1 MENIDALLNLV
12 ISYQVIA
19 YIALFLGMILEGE
32 IVLILAG
39 ILLHLGAINFL
50 PSIILILSGLVSKSF
65 IAYNLGAFLR
75 SRYPES
81 KILKYIQKRVT
92 RFFPHLE
99 EKPFWSIFISKFL
112 VSLNNFALIFA
123 GYLKLKFKTYFKAEI
138 FSNLLWGSIVISLG
152 YFFSFT
158 ALTVTQE
165 FKKFALIV
173 ILFIIG
179 FIIIEKIVTFI
190 YEIFEQFYHKHIKN
204 SEDSKYSEDSKDSK
218 YSKDS
223 K

>member
-75 SRYPES
+75 KRYPES
-81 KILKYIQKRVT
+81 KILKYIQKRAA
-92 RFFPHLE
+92 RFFPHME

-123 GYLKLKFKTYFKAEI
+123 GYLKLKFLTYCGEALLYRSVISSVLPRSPLRK
-138 FSNLLWGSIVISLG
+138 SLKNLLSLS
-152 YFFSFT
+152 YY
-158 ALTVTQE
+158 L
-165 FKKFALIV
+165 
-173 ILFIIG
+173 
-179 FIIIEKIVTFI
+179 
-190 YEIFEQFYHKHIKN
+190 
-204 SEDSKYSEDSKDSK
+204 
-218 YSKDS
+218 
-223 K
+223 